1 MRSDAYRNTVNKLML
16 GLCTA
21 CAVAACAVLFYLLLY
36 VFFQG
41 VGHLNLDFFTH
52 TPKPLGEPGGGVK
65 NSIAGT
71 LIIVSMAS
79 IAAIPIGLLIGIFVS
94 EYANPRVGS
103 IVRFI
108 ADVLTGVPSIVFGL
122 FIYALIVLRAG
133 HFSGF
138 AGAAALAV
146 IMVPIVARA
155 SEEMLKLVPGSQREA
170 ALALGIPQWR
180 GILQVVLPSARRGL
194 ITASLLA
201 IARASGETAP
211 LMFTTLGNR
220 FYSTDPSKEMDALP
234 LMIFRYAIGPYDDW
248 HAQAW
253 AGALVLLAL
262 VLLMSLIARFVT
274 RSRFGAGH
282 GD

>member
-1 MRSDAYRNTVNKLML
+1 MNSDTYRQTVNRVML
-16 GLCTA
+16 GACTA
-21 CAVAACAVLFYLLLY
+21 CAVLACAVLFYLLLY

-41 VGHLNLDFFTH
+41 VGHFNLDFFAN
-52 TPKPLGEPGGGVK
+52 TPKPLGETGGGVK
-65 NSIAGT
+65 NSIMGT
-71 LIIVSMAS
+71 LIIVSMATVVG
-79 IAAIPIGLLIGIFVS
+79 IPVGLLIGIFVS
-94 EYANPRVGS
+94 EYASPRVGYV
-103 IVRFI
+103 IRFI
-108 ADVLTGVPSIVFGL
+108 ADVLTGVPSIVVGL
-122 FIYALIVLRAG
+122 FIYALIVLRQG

-146 IMVPIVARA
+146 IMIPIVARA

-180 GILQVVLPSARRGL
+180 GILQVVLPAARRGL

-248 HAQAW
+248 HEQAW
-253 AGALVLLAL
+253 TGAFVLVMLVLIL
-262 VLLMSLIARFVT
+262 SIFARVISAD
-274 RSRFGAGH
+274 RRRA
-282 GD
+282 